1 MTPEPRI
8 QPRIA
13 IAVALVASLAL
24 VGFLF
29 ETEKPPGSPGP
40 AASPMANGR
49 AERAD
54 GKRGDPAEAVRA
66 APIPRDIAADGRAK
80 PAEEKRGDPAEVA
93 RAEAILRD
101 IEGAA
106 RDERLRLWKE
116 VDDLRGRSEPVRT
129 FLFHFARDETS
140 GADPYPRFVAA
151 AAIAGFG
158 RPSRI
163 GPNNLI
169 AGTSLAWYISLQ
181 RGSPVSGP
189 RRLELDP
196 ALDGIKVEVA
206 PNAKNDLTFT
216 EILWTILV
224 RYKLSFRLDPDGTFL
239 ILPQPPMA

>member
-13 IAVALVASLAL
+13 IAVVVFASLAL

-29 ETEKPPGSPGP
+29 EARKPPGASGPG
-40 AASPMANGR
+40 ASPMANGR
-49 AERAD
+49 AKRTD
-54 GKRGDPAEAVRA
+54 GKRGDPAEAARA
-66 APIPRDIAADGRAK
+66 APIPRDIAADGGVK
-80 PAEEKRGDPAEVA
+80 PAEDKTGASAEVA

-106 RDERLRLWKE
+106 RDERLQLWKE
-116 VDDLRGRSEPVRT
+116 IDDLRGRSEPVRT
-129 FLFHFARDETS
+129 FLFRFARDD
-140 GADPYPRFVAA
+140 ANRAAPYPRFVAA
-151 AAIAGFG
+151 ATVAGFG

-163 GPNNLI
+163 GPNNLL
-169 AGTSLAWYISLQ
+169 AGTSLAWYIGFQ

-196 ALDGIKVEVA
+196 ALNDVKVEVA

-224 RYKLSFRLDPDGTFL
+224 RYKLSFRLEPEGTFL
-239 ILPQPPMA
+239 IFSPPPLV